1 MEENKMNKKELEK
14 YFNNVLAEKREKVK
28 NLEAALI
35 ESEDK
40 EERSQIGETL
50 KKLRDEID
58 EAEKML
64 EKTKD
69 DDDEGG
75 EGNNGASGEGATG
88 QRMAVLGTYG
98 IGNTTLTGTHDTEER
113 AKTIKELETR
123 GQALKEKRAVKIASK
138 ILLPKHTGTV
148 LNDTFSQVSSL
159 VDSVAMEHLEG
170 GESYEEAFIKSYGT
184 GDIKDEGQEYAEA
197 EPTFEYASMNKVK
210 ITAYAE
216 ISEEVKKLPNI
227 DYARKV
233 QEAVEIAL
241 KKKLSQ
247 QIIAGTGTKQ
257 LMGIFANPI
266 AIDAGKDT
274 DVTEIDI
281 NTLNTALF
289 SFGGDEEVET
299 GATLILNKKTLKALS
314 EVKKENGDPAYTID
328 VAKKTIN
335 TIPYI
340 INSNVEAFGSATEG
354 KFVMAYGDLGAYKL
368 AIFSEVEV
376 MESTDYK
383 FREGMICIKASVF
396 VGGNVVK
403 QDGFLRLKKKTA

>member
-1 MEENKMNKKELEK
+1 MFKEYLEK
-14 YFNNVLAEKREKVK
+14 VLTEKREKVK
-28 NLEAALI
+28 NLETALI

-50 KKLRDEID
+50 KQLRDEID

-64 EKTKD
+64 ENAKD
-69 DDDEGG
+69 DDNG
-75 EGNNGASGEGATG
+75 EGDNGASGEGATG

-98 IGNTTLTGTHDTEER
+98 IGNATLTGTTDTEER
-113 AKTIKELETR
+113 AKAIKELETR
-123 GQALKEKRAVKIASK
+123 GQALKEKRAVKIESK
-138 ILLPKHTGTV
+138 ILLPKHTGTM
-148 LNDTFSQVSSL
+148 LNDTFTPVSSL
-159 VDSVAMEHLEG
+159 VDSVSMEHLNG
-170 GESYEEAFIKSYGT
+170 GESYEEAFVKSYGT
-184 GDIKDEGQEYAEA
+184 GDIKEEGEQYAEA
-197 EPTFEYASMNKVK
+197 EPTFDYAPINKVK

-227 DYARKV
+227 DYAQKV

-257 LMGIFANPI
+257 LTGIFATPV
-266 AIDAGKDT
+266 AIDSGKDVEIRAI
-274 DVTEIDI
+274 DVD
-281 NTLNTALF
+281 TLNGAVF
-289 SFGGDEEVET
+289 GFGGDEEVET
-299 GATLILNKKTLKALS
+299 QATLILNKKTLKALS
-314 EVKKENGDPAYTID
+314 EVKKANGDPAYTID

-340 INSNVEAFGSATEG
+340 INSNVKDFESASESE
-354 KFVMAYGDLGAYKL
+354 FVMAYGDLGAYKL

-403 QDGFLRLKKKTA
+403 QDGFLRLKKKTS

>member
-1 MEENKMNKKELEK
+1 MFKEYLEK
-14 YFNNVLAEKREKVK
+14 VLTEKREKVK
-28 NLEAALI
+28 NLETALI

-50 KKLRDEID
+50 KQLRDEID

-64 EKTKD
+64 ENAKD
-69 DDDEGG
+69 DDNG
-75 EGNNGASGEGATG
+75 EGDNGASGEGATG

-98 IGNTTLTGTHDTEER
+98 IGNATLTGTTDTEER
-113 AKTIKELETR
+113 AKAIKELETR
-123 GQALKEKRAVKIASK
+123 GQALKEKRAVKIESK
-138 ILLPKHTGTV
+138 ILLPKHTGTT
-148 LNDTFSQVSSL
+148 LNDTFTPVSSL
-159 VDSVAMEHLEG
+159 VDSVAMENLNG
-170 GESYEEAFIKSYGT
+170 GESYEEAFVKSYGT
-184 GDIKDEGQEYAEA
+184 GDIKEEGEQYAEA
-197 EPTFEYASMNKVK
+197 EPTFDYAPINKVK

-227 DYARKV
+227 DYAQKV

-257 LMGIFANPI
+257 LTGIFATPV
-266 AIDAGKDT
+266 AIDSGKDVEIGAI
-274 DVTEIDI
+274 DVD
-281 NTLNTALF
+281 TLNGAVF
-289 SFGGDEEVET
+289 GFGGDEEVET
-299 GATLILNKKTLKALS
+299 QATLILNKKTLKALS
-314 EVKKENGDPAYTID
+314 EVKKANGDPAYTID

-340 INSNVEAFGSATEG
+340 INSNVKDFESASESE
-354 KFVMAYGDLGAYKL
+354 FVMAYGDLGAYKL

-403 QDGFLRLKKKTA
+403 QDGFLRLKKKTS

>member
-1 MEENKMNKKELEK
+1 MDKKKLEE

-75 EGNNGASGEGATG
+75 EGSNGASGEGATG

-98 IGNTTLTGTHDTEER
+98 IGNTTLTGTNDTEER
-113 AKTIKELETR
+113 AKIVEELEKR
-123 GQALKEKRAVKIASK
+123 GRTLKEKRAVKIASK

-148 LNDTFSQVSSL
+148 LNDTFTQFSSL
-159 VDSVAMEHLEG
+159 VDSVAMEHLNG
-170 GESYEEAFIKSYGT
+170 GESYEEAFVKSYGT
-184 GDIKDEGQEYAEA
+184 GDIKGEGEQYEEA
-197 EPTFEYASMNKVK
+197 EPTFDYASINKVK

-227 DYARKV
+227 DYAQKV

-257 LMGIFANPI
+257 LTGIFATPV
-266 AIDAGKDT
+266 AIDSEKDVEIRAI
-274 DVTEIDI
+274 DVD
-281 NTLNTALF
+281 TLNGAVF
-289 SFGGDEEVET
+289 GFGGDEEVET
-299 GATLILNKKTLKALS
+299 QATLILNKKTLKALS
-314 EVKKENGDPAYTID
+314 EVKKANGDPAYTID

-340 INSNVEAFGSATEG
+340 INSNVKDFASASESE
-354 KFVMAYGDLGAYKL
+354 FVMAYGDLGAYKL

-376 MESTDYK
+376 VESTDYK

-403 QDGFLRLKKKTA
+403 QDGFLRLKKKTS

>member
-1 MEENKMNKKELEK
+1 MDKKELEQ
-14 YFNNVLAEKREKVK
+14 YFTNVLKEKREKVK
-28 NLEAALI
+28 NLETALI

-50 KKLRDEID
+50 KQLRDEID

-64 EKTKD
+64 ENAKD
-69 DDDEGG
+69 DDNG
-75 EGNNGASGEGATG
+75 EGDNGASGEGATG
-88 QRMAVLGTYG
+88 KRMAVLGTYG
-98 IGNTTLTGTHDTEER
+98 IGNATLTGTTDTEER
-113 AKTIKELETR
+113 AKAIKELETR
-123 GQALKEKRAVKIASK
+123 GQALKEKRAVKIESK
-138 ILLPKHTGTV
+138 ILLPKHTGTM
-148 LNDTFSQVSSL
+148 LNDTFTPVSSL
-159 VDSVAMEHLEG
+159 VDSVAMENLNG
-170 GESYEEAFIKSYGT
+170 GESYEEAFVKSYGT
-184 GDIKDEGQEYAEA
+184 GDIKEEGEQYAEA
-197 EPTFEYASMNKVK
+197 EPTFDYAPINKVK

-227 DYARKV
+227 DYAQKV

-257 LMGIFANPI
+257 LTGIFATPV
-266 AIDAGKDT
+266 AIDSGKDVEIRAI
-274 DVTEIDI
+274 DVD
-281 NTLNTALF
+281 TLNGAVF
-289 SFGGDEEVET
+289 GFGGDEEVET
-299 GATLILNKKTLKALS
+299 QATLILNKKTLKALS
-314 EVKKENGDPAYTID
+314 EVKKANGDPAYTID

-340 INSNVEAFGSATEG
+340 INSNVKDFASASESE
-354 KFVMAYGDLGAYKL
+354 FVMAYGDLGAYKL

-376 MESTDYK
+376 VESTDYK

-403 QDGFLRLKKKTA
+403 QDGFLRLKKKTS